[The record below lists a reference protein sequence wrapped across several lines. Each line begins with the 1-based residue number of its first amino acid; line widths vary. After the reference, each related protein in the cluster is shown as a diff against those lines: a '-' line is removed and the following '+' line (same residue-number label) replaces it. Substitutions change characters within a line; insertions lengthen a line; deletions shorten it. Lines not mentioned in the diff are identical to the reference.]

1 MSEIEIRRPGAGRGS
16 DTQPP
21 GTEAPRGFALWA
33 LGFRPL
39 YLLAAAFAAL
49 GVPLWLAV
57 HAGLIAGPSHM
68 PAMLWHAHEMV
79 YGFAIAV
86 IAGFLFTAG
95 QVWTGL
101 PTPKGW
107 RLAAICLLWTAARI
121 ANWVAVPMLAMALD
135 AAFLIAVMLPLGSV
149 LWRSNNTRN
158 LFVLAV
164 LTAFLVA
171 SSLFHL
177 ALPGRLPFAPM
188 TPLHFAVFVVII
200 LESVIAGRVVPM
212 FTANAVRGV
221 RQWSNPQLDALAI
234 GATACALLLV
244 LGQAGPGITAATC
257 AVAAALQGAR
267 LAGWN
272 PWATRH
278 NPLLWILHVSYAW
291 IPVGLLLLAFAALG
305 KLPQSAGIHA
315 LTIGSIG
322 GLIIGMIT
330 RTALGHT
337 GRTLAAG
344 RTETA
349 MYLLVQAALIQRLA
363 PMLMPALPWMALST
377 LAALAWSG
385 AFVLYLIKY
394 GPMLFAPRIDGRP
407 G

>member
-1 MSEIEIRRPGAGRGS
+1 MSEIEIRRPGRGT
-16 DTQPP
+16 DARPP
-21 GTEAPRGFALWA
+21 STDAPRGFALLA

-57 HAGLIAGPSHM
+57 YAGIIAPPPHV
-68 PAMLWHAHEMV
+68 PPMLWHAHEMV

-86 IAGFLFTAG
+86 IAGFLLTAG

-101 PTPKGW
+101 STPKGW
-107 RLAAICLLWTAARI
+107 PLAAICLLWIAARI

-158 LFVLAV
+158 LFVLAI

-188 TPLHFAVFVVII
+188 TPLHFAVFVVVI

-221 RQWSNPQLDALAI
+221 RQWTNPQLDALAI

-244 LGQAGPGITAATC
+244 LGQAGPGVTAATC
-257 AVAAALQGAR
+257 AVAAVLQAAR

-291 IPVGLLLLAFAALG
+291 IPLGLLLLAFATLG

-315 LTIGSIG
+315 LTVGSMG

-344 RTETA
+344 RAETA
-349 MYLLVQAALIQRLA
+349 MYLLVQAAVVLRLA
-363 PMLMPALPWMALST
+363 PMLVPALPWMALST

-385 AFVLYLIKY
+385 AFVLYLAKY